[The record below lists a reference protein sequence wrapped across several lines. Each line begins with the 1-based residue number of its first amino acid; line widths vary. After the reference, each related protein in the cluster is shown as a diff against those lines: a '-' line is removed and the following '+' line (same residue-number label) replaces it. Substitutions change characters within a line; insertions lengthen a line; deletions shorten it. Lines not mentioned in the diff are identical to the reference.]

1 MPETRFLLGQ
11 GDIDSALAFLR
22 QIHTSDQGDALV
34 VIRDRIRLILLACLE
49 PSETAEIIE
58 HIEPEEAVAI
68 FVGMDIA
75 SLVNILDVVI
85 IVYQITESI
94 QFSPNHHGFYNVCN
108 SMKRDVVLTNEIN
121 RPTIRIRPPFFPIIF
136 RTIIF

>member
-1 MPETRFLLGQ
+1 VPETRFLLGQ

-75 SLVNILDVVI
+75 SLVNILD
-85 IVYQITESI
+85 EA
-94 QFSPNHHGFYNVCN
+94 SP
-108 SMKRDVVLTNEIN
+108 DVVADILNDLTASLSRSILEGIPSLQAWP
-121 RPTIRIRPPFFPIIF
+121 RSWSTLTTPLAG
-136 RTIIF
+136 

>member
-1 MPETRFLLGQ
+1 MRALVPETRVLLGQ

-34 VIRDRIRLILLACLE
+34 VIRDRIRLILLASLE

-75 SLVNILDVVI
+75 SLVNILDKA
-85 IVYQITESI
+85 
-94 QFSPNHHGFYNVCN
+94 SP
-108 SMKRDVVLTNEIN
+108 DVVADILNDLIARLSRSILEGIPN
-121 RPTIRIRPPFFPIIF
+121 LQA
-136 RTIIF
+136 